1 VTIKLFHVHAE
12 DFIIGLNPDTAN
24 IYKLD
29 T

>member
-12 DFIIGLNPDTAN
+12 NFIIDLNPDTAN
-24 IYKLD
+24 KYKLD